1 MSGTASPPTDAE
13 FLERVAEF
21 CEAHGRDDGGYSAE
35 TRAEFRADA
44 ARLRRLAARLSPPT
58 EQSMIDER
66 ARLGQELIDA
76 QAPLRAK
83 LSEESRR

>member
-1 MSGTASPPTDAE
+1 MSGTASPLTDAE
-13 FLERVAEF
+13 FLEQVARR
-21 CEAHGRDDGGYSAE
+21 CEAQGCHDVYSPE
-35 TRAEFRADA
+35 TRAEFLADA
-44 ARLRRLAARLSPPT
+44 ERLRRLAARLSLPT

-66 ARLGQELIDA
+66 ARLGQELIDR